1 MINRREFGLS
11 TLALT
16 ITAAAPG
23 MARANA
29 PIVFRIGNAAGVNDP
44 QQIFVTAG
52 RDPRLGYYQ
61 AEGVDIEF
69 VGVAN
74 PSQGMQSVATGE
86 TTVATLAAGIYLPVV
101 AKDPSFPVISTY
113 CWLPRN
119 AAVIAVKPDSP
130 YQSISDLRG
139 KRIGVRNQGDI
150 GRYVVK
156 TMWTELGLDDGGADY
171 IAIGDG
177 GGAGTALYRG
187 GVDVIATYDTSAAR
201 IEIAG
206 LKLRYLP
213 LTPKFAATPSGFMG
227 FNKKFLSENRREIV
241 GFLRAMAKS
250 TIFAHTNPEPC
261 ISMHWEQYP
270 ESKPKSKSEAEA
282 KADMMFLLSKRMDHW
297 MPSPD
302 NPDQRMGATNV
313 EQWNAL
319 IAMTAETVND
329 PRFAAKIGDPHKLFT
344 NDLIDEINAFDRA
357 AIVQQAKDFKL

>member
-11 TLALT
+11 ALALT
-16 ITAAAPG
+16 MSAAAPRR
-23 MARANA
+23 ARADA
-29 PIVFRIGNAAGVNDP
+29 PMMFRIGNAAGVNDP
-44 QQIFVTAG
+44 QQIFATAG
-52 RDPRLGYYQ
+52 RHPRLGYYQ

-86 TTVATLAAGIYLPVV
+86 TTVATLASGIYLPVV

-119 AAVIAVKPDSP
+119 VAVVAVKPDAP
-130 YQSISDLRG
+130 YQSIADLRG

-150 GRYVVK
+150 GRYVAK
-156 TMWTELGLDDGGADY
+156 TMWSELGLDDGGADY
-171 IAIGDG
+171 IAIGEG
-177 GGAGTALYRG
+177 GGAGAALYKD
-187 GVDVIATYDTSAAR
+187 GVDVIVTYDTSAAR
-201 IEIAG
+201 VEIAG
-206 LKLRYLP
+206 FKLRYLP
-213 LTPKFAATPSGFMG
+213 LTPKFAATPSGFLG
-227 FNKKFLSENRREIV
+227 FNKSFLAEHRRQMV

-282 KADMMFLLSKRMDHW
+282 KADMLFLLSKRIDHW

-302 NPDQRMGATNV
+302 NPDPRMGATDV
-313 EQWNAL
+313 EAWNAL
-319 IAMTAETVND
+319 IAMTAETVGD
-329 PRFAAKIGDPHKLFT
+329 PQFAAKIGDPHKLFT
-344 NDLIDEINAFDRA
+344 NDLIEEVNAFDKA
-357 AIVQQAKDFKL
+357 AIIQQAKTFKL